1 MIRDMGKKE
10 TGEQGKSNNQEEMF
24 CLWGVGHI
32 TCNCR
37 NMENRGEER
46 SIPRRVE

>member
-24 CLWGVGHI
+24 CLWGGWAYHL
-32 TCNCR
+32 
-37 NMENRGEER
+37 
-46 SIPRRVE
+46 